1 VFSEKYSSGI
11 KADFKIFEG
20 FV

>member
-1 VFSEKYSSGI
+1 M
-11 KADFKIFEG
+11 KANFKIFEG

>member
-1 VFSEKYSSGI
+1 M